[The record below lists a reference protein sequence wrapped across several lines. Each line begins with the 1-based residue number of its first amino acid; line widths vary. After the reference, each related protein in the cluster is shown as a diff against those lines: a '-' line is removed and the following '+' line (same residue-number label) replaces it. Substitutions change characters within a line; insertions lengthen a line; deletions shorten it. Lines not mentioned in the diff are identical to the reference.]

1 MASVATRK
9 RMILAGWVIAAVV
22 AVAAV
27 ADLALGFPFN
37 QQIIMDL
44 FFLVGAGIVGFMAFD
59 AYKDVR

>member
-27 ADLALGFPFN
+27 ADLALAFPFN
-37 QQIIMDL
+37 RQPVMDIL
-44 FFLVGAGIVGFMAFD
+44 FLIAAGVVGFMACD
-59 AYKDVR
+59 AYRDTR